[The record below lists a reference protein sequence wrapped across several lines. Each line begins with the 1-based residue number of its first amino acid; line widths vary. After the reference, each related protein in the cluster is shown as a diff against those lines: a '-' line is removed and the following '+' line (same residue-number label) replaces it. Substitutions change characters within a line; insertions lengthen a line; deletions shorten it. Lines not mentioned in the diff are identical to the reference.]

1 MISVIAASFI
11 LSILTSVTDEK
22 SSGGKLLRLLGGLY
36 LTIVVIHPV
45 VGFDFGTLQSFFDEL
60 TPDTQAASEYGQ
72 ELAQEQFSDII
83 KSKAEAYILDKA
95 GLYPADVTVE
105 VMICE
110 EEIPVPESVII
121 RGVFSEDA
129 KYDLQNMIE
138 ADLDIPKEHQTWIG
152 TP

>member
-1 MISVIAASFI
+1 MISVIAASLI

-22 SSGGKLLRLLGGLY
+22 SSEGKLLRLLGGLY

-45 VGFDFGTLQSFFDEL
+45 VGFDFGNLQSFFDEL

-72 ELAQEQFSDII
+72 ELAQDQLSEII

-105 VMICE
+105 VMISE

-121 RGVFSEDA
+121 RGVFSEDV
-129 KYDLQNMIE
+129 KYSLQNMIE
-138 ADLDIPKEHQTWIG
+138 SDLDIPKEHQTWIG

>member
-1 MISVIAASFI
+1 MISVIAASLI

-22 SSGGKLLRLLGGLY
+22 SSEGKLLRLLGGLY

-45 VGFDFGTLQSFFDEL
+45 VGFDFGNLQAFFDEL

-105 VMICE
+105 VMISE

-138 ADLDIPKEHQTWIG
+138 SDLDIPKEHQTWIG